1 MSHYGG
7 YKCPE
12 FEEYCQREARKRK
25 AAKWAG
31 GGIIAILIG
40 LMLLFAGCKEI
51 LPLIQREEVVTRY
64 VDSTIWHT
72 DTSYFEVP
80 VEVYKDYTSLLD
92 TLRLET
98 NYAYTWSAVDTNNH
112 ILIGE
117 LRNKAIKLPVEYK
130 WKERIIYQD
139 TTIFKEKEIKVPVE
153 KEVIKTKIPWWALI
167 TLTWTL
173 LCLVY
178 VGFKIY
184 LKIYKP

>member
-1 MSHYGG
+1 MSQYGG

-12 FEEYCQREARKRK
+12 FDEYCKRK
-25 AAKWAG
+25 AKRKKVAKWVG
-31 GGIIAILIG
+31 GGIIAVLIG
-40 LMLLFAGCKEI
+40 LMLLFTGCKEI
-51 LPLIQREEVVTRY
+51 LPLIQREEVVTMY

-130 WKERIIYQD
+130 WKERIVYQD
-139 TTIFKEKEIKVPVE
+139 SIVVRQVPQPYPVVEEKRYIPTFAWICIVWAIVSIVLLGIRLYFKF
-153 KEVIKTKIPWWALI
+153 WH
-167 TLTWTL
+167 
-173 LCLVY
+173 
-178 VGFKIY
+178 
-184 LKIYKP
+184 